1 MLTMLL
7 DRSISLQTLHIH
19 NHTHYLCKWSVVKFL
34 NFLQI
39 LVDLHT
45 VVYLQVFLYNYVLM
59 IHSEIVYGIK
69 NRH

>member
-1 MLTMLL
+1 MLL
-7 DRSISLQTLHIH
+7 DSLRSISPQTLHIH
-19 NHTHYLCKWSVVKFL
+19 NHTHYLCKWSVVK
-34 NFLQI
+34 FLQI

-59 IHSEIVYGIK
+59 IHSEIVHGIK